1 METLRNLLFYGGVD
15 PEVYRDCRE
24 EIWKENREKLFFFL
38 SVSILFLLIALVVC
52 CLVKSLTA
60 GFVIYLVGLAVCLGL
75 ICAVQ
80 NFPDNHM
87 VTVLSADVFMGMLYL
102 MGIYLGTIA
111 YPNEPAIC
119 FHVFAV
125 LLPMLFTRPAIGNIL
140 RTALYE
146 GIFIG
151 CVFWFKTPDVLALD
165 LLNAFL
171 FGAAACV
178 LSTYYVRALTDNVMA
193 RCKLKVIAETD
204 LNTQIPNRNA
214 YENHMQ
220 DYPLRCANTLSCVYV
235 DVNGLHELNNTKGHD
250 AGDVM
255 LKTVAQEMVKTFG
268 IKDSYRIGGDE
279 FVAFVVDED
288 PRMVRER
295 MRALEANVEADGYSV
310 AVGCATCSA
319 GGIQMEALIKQAETR
334 MYDAKNEYYRKRG
347 VLR

>member
-87 VTVLSADVFMGMLYL
+87 VTALSADVFMGMLYL

-178 LSTYYVRALTDNVMA
+178 LSTYYVRALTDNVVA
-193 RCKLKVIAETD
+193 RRKLKVIAETD

-279 FVAFVVDED
+279 FVAFVVDEN

>member
-60 GFVIYLVGLAVCLGL
+60 GFVIYLVGLAVCFGL
-75 ICAVQ
+75 VCAVQ
-80 NFPDNHM
+80 NFPDNHI
-87 VTVLSADVFMGMLYL
+87 VTALSADVFMGMLYL

-125 LLPMLFTRPAIGNIL
+125 LLPMLFTRPAIWNIL

-178 LSTYYVRALTDNVMA
+178 LSSYYVRALTDNVVA
-193 RCKLKVIAETD
+193 RRKLKVIAETD

-220 DYPLRCANTLSCVYV
+220 DYPLRCTNTLSCVYV

-347 VLR
+347 VIR

>member
-60 GFVIYLVGLAVCLGL
+60 GVVIYLVGLAVCLGL

-87 VTVLSADVFMGMLYL
+87 VTALSADVFMGMLYL

-178 LSTYYVRALTDNVMA
+178 LSTYYVRALTDNVVA
-193 RCKLKVIAETD
+193 RRKLKVIAETD

>member
-75 ICAVQ
+75 VCAVQ
-80 NFPDNHM
+80 NFPDNHI
-87 VTVLSADVFMGMLYL
+87 VTALSADVFMGMLYL

-125 LLPMLFTRPAIGNIL
+125 LLPMLFTRPAIWNIL

-178 LSTYYVRALTDNVMA
+178 LSTYYVRALTDNVVA
-193 RCKLKVIAETD
+193 RRKLKVIAETD

-220 DYPLRCANTLSCVYV
+220 DYPLRCTNTLSCVYV

>member
-60 GFVIYLVGLAVCLGL
+60 GFVIYLVGLAVCFGL

-125 LLPMLFTRPAIGNIL
+125 LLPMLFTRPAIWNIL

-178 LSTYYVRALTDNVMA
+178 LSSYYVRALTDNVVA
-193 RCKLKVIAETD
+193 RRKLKVIAETD

-220 DYPLRCANTLSCVYV
+220 DYPLRCTNTLSCVYV

>member
-87 VTVLSADVFMGMLYL
+87 VTALSADVFMGMLYL

-125 LLPMLFTRPAIGNIL
+125 LLPMLFTRPAIWNIL

-178 LSTYYVRALTDNVMA
+178 LSTYYVRALTDNVVA
-193 RCKLKVIAETD
+193 RRKLKVIAETD

-334 MYDAKNEYYRKRG
+334 MYDAKNKYYRKRG

>member
-60 GFVIYLVGLAVCLGL
+60 GFVIYLVGLAVCFGL

-111 YPNEPAIC
+111 YPNKPAIC

-125 LLPMLFTRPAIGNIL
+125 LLPMLFTRPAIWNIL
-140 RTALYE
+140 RTVLYE

-178 LSTYYVRALTDNVMA
+178 LSSYYVRALTDNVVA
-193 RCKLKVIAETD
+193 RRKLKVIAETD

-279 FVAFVVDED
+279 LVAFVVDED

>member
-60 GFVIYLVGLAVCLGL
+60 GFVIYLVGLAVCFGL

-80 NFPDNHM
+80 NFPDNHR

-125 LLPMLFTRPAIGNIL
+125 LLPMLFTRPAIWNIL

-178 LSTYYVRALTDNVMA
+178 LSTYYVRALTDNVVA
-193 RCKLKVIAETD
+193 RRKLKVIAETD

-220 DYPLRCANTLSCVYV
+220 DYPLRCTNTLSCVYV

-347 VLR
+347 VIR

>member
-80 NFPDNHM
+80 NFPDNHR

-151 CVFWFKTPDVLALD
+151 CVFWYKTPDVLALD
-165 LLNAFL
+165 LLSAFL

-178 LSTYYVRALTDNVMA
+178 LSTYYVRALTDNVVA

-288 PRMVRER
+288 PRMVREW

>member
-60 GFVIYLVGLAVCLGL
+60 GFVIYLVGLAVCFGL

-87 VTVLSADVFMGMLYL
+87 VTALSADVFMGMLYL

>member
-60 GFVIYLVGLAVCLGL
+60 GFVIYLVGLAVCFGL

-87 VTVLSADVFMGMLYL
+87 VTVLSANVFMGMLYL

-125 LLPMLFTRPAIGNIL
+125 LLPMLFTRPAIWNIL

-178 LSTYYVRALTDNVMA
+178 LSTYYVRALTDNVVA

>member
-38 SVSILFLLIALVVC
+38 SVSILFLLIVLVVC

-125 LLPMLFTRPAIGNIL
+125 LLPMLFTRPAIWNIL

-178 LSTYYVRALTDNVMA
+178 LSTYYVRALTDNVVV
-193 RCKLKVIAETD
+193 RRKLKVIAETD

>member
-38 SVSILFLLIALVVC
+38 SGSILFLLIALVVC

-60 GFVIYLVGLAVCLGL
+60 GFVIYIVGLAVCLGL

-87 VTVLSADVFMGMLYL
+87 VTALSADVFMGMLYL

-178 LSTYYVRALTDNVMA
+178 LSTYYVRALTDNVVA
-193 RCKLKVIAETD
+193 RRKLKVIAETD

>member
-60 GFVIYLVGLAVCLGL
+60 GFVIYLVGLAVCFGL

-87 VTVLSADVFMGMLYL
+87 VTALSADVFMGMLYL

-165 LLNAFL
+165 LLSAFL

-178 LSTYYVRALTDNVMA
+178 LSTYYVRALTDNVVA
-193 RCKLKVIAETD
+193 RRKLKVIAETD

>member
-60 GFVIYLVGLAVCLGL
+60 GFVIYLVGLAVCFGL

-80 NFPDNHM
+80 NFPDNHR

-178 LSTYYVRALTDNVMA
+178 LSTYYVRALTDNVVV
-193 RCKLKVIAETD
+193 RRKLKVIAETD

>member
-80 NFPDNHM
+80 NFPDNHR

-125 LLPMLFTRPAIGNIL
+125 LLPMLFTRPAIWNIL

-178 LSTYYVRALTDNVMA
+178 LSTYYVRALTDNVVA

-319 GGIQMEALIKQAETR
+319 GGIQMEALIKQAEIR

>member
-60 GFVIYLVGLAVCLGL
+60 GFVIYLVGLAVCFGL

-87 VTVLSADVFMGMLYL
+87 VTALSADVFMGMLYL

-151 CVFWFKTPDVLALD
+151 CVFWFKMPDVLALD

-178 LSTYYVRALTDNVMA
+178 LSTYYVRALTDNVVA
-193 RCKLKVIAETD
+193 RRKLKVIAETD

>member
-80 NFPDNHM
+80 NFPDNHI
-87 VTVLSADVFMGMLYL
+87 VTALSADVFMGMLYL

-178 LSTYYVRALTDNVMA
+178 LSTYYVRALTDNVVV

>member
-38 SVSILFLLIALVVC
+38 SVSILFLLIVLVVC

-60 GFVIYLVGLAVCLGL
+60 GVVIYLVGLAVCLGL

-87 VTVLSADVFMGMLYL
+87 VTALSADVFMGMLYL

-178 LSTYYVRALTDNVMA
+178 LSTYYVRALTDNVVA
-193 RCKLKVIAETD
+193 RRKLKVIAETD

>member
-60 GFVIYLVGLAVCLGL
+60 GFVIYLVGLAVCFGL

-80 NFPDNHM
+80 NFPDNHR

-151 CVFWFKTPDVLALD
+151 CVFWFKTPDVLAMD
-165 LLNAFL
+165 FLNAFL

-178 LSTYYVRALTDNVMA
+178 LSTYYVRALTDNVVA
-193 RCKLKVIAETD
+193 RRKLKVIAETD

>member
-60 GFVIYLVGLAVCLGL
+60 GFVIYLVGLAVCFGL

-80 NFPDNHM
+80 NFPDNHI
-87 VTVLSADVFMGMLYL
+87 VTALSADVFMGMLYL

-178 LSTYYVRALTDNVMA
+178 LSTYYVRALTDNVVA

>member
-1 METLRNLLFYGGVD
+1 METLCNLLFYGGVD

-80 NFPDNHM
+80 NFPDNHI
-87 VTVLSADVFMGMLYL
+87 VTALSADVFMGMLYL

-178 LSTYYVRALTDNVMA
+178 LSTYYVRALTDNVVA

>member
-80 NFPDNHM
+80 NFPDNHI

-178 LSTYYVRALTDNVMA
+178 LSTYYVRALTDNVVV

>member
-24 EIWKENREKLFFFL
+24 EIWEENREKLFFFL

-125 LLPMLFTRPAIGNIL
+125 LLPMLFTRPAIWNIL
-140 RTALYE
+140 RTVLYE

-178 LSTYYVRALTDNVMA
+178 LSTYYVRALTDNVVA

>member
-60 GFVIYLVGLAVCLGL
+60 GFVIYLVGLAVCFGL

-80 NFPDNHM
+80 NFPDNHR

-125 LLPMLFTRPAIGNIL
+125 LLPMLFTRPAIWNIL

-178 LSTYYVRALTDNVMA
+178 LSSYYVRALTDNVVA
-193 RCKLKVIAETD
+193 RRKLKVIAETD

>member
-15 PEVYRDCRE
+15 PEIYRDCRE

-60 GFVIYLVGLAVCLGL
+60 GVVIYLVGLAVCLGL

-87 VTVLSADVFMGMLYL
+87 VTALSADVFMGMLYL

-178 LSTYYVRALTDNVMA
+178 LSTYYVRALTDNVVA
-193 RCKLKVIAETD
+193 RRKLKVIAETD

>member
-15 PEVYRDCRE
+15 PEIYRDCRE

-60 GFVIYLVGLAVCLGL
+60 GFVIYLVGLAVCFGL

-151 CVFWFKTPDVLALD
+151 CVFWFKTPDVLAMD
-165 LLNAFL
+165 FLNAFL

-178 LSTYYVRALTDNVMA
+178 LSTYYVRALTDNVVA
-193 RCKLKVIAETD
+193 RRKLKVIAETD

>member
-15 PEVYRDCRE
+15 PEIYRDCRE

-60 GFVIYLVGLAVCLGL
+60 GVVIYLVGLAVCLGL

-87 VTVLSADVFMGMLYL
+87 VTALSADVFMGMLYL

-178 LSTYYVRALTDNVMA
+178 LSTYYVRALTDNVVV
-193 RCKLKVIAETD
+193 RRKLKVIAETD

-255 LKTVAQEMVKTFG
+255 LKTVAQKMVKTFG

>member
-15 PEVYRDCRE
+15 PEIYRDCRE

-87 VTVLSADVFMGMLYL
+87 VTALSADVFMGMLYL

-165 LLNAFL
+165 LLSAFL

-178 LSTYYVRALTDNVMA
+178 LSTYYVRALTDNVVA
-193 RCKLKVIAETD
+193 RRKLKVIAETD

>member
-1 METLRNLLFYGGVD
+1 METLRNLLFYGGVE

-38 SVSILFLLIALVVC
+38 SVSILFLLITLVVC

-80 NFPDNHM
+80 NFPDNHI

-178 LSTYYVRALTDNVMA
+178 LSTYYVRALTDNVVV

-268 IKDSYRIGGDE
+268 IKDCYRIGGDE

>member
-15 PEVYRDCRE
+15 PEIYRDCRE

-80 NFPDNHM
+80 NFPDNHI
-87 VTVLSADVFMGMLYL
+87 VTALSADVFMGMLYL

-165 LLNAFL
+165 LLSAFL

-178 LSTYYVRALTDNVMA
+178 LSTYYVRALTDNVVA
-193 RCKLKVIAETD
+193 RRKLKVIAETD

>member
-60 GFVIYLVGLAVCLGL
+60 GFVIYLVGLAVCFGL

-80 NFPDNHM
+80 NFPDNHI

>member
-60 GFVIYLVGLAVCLGL
+60 GVVIYLVGLAVCLGL

-80 NFPDNHM
+80 NFPDNHI

-178 LSTYYVRALTDNVMA
+178 LSTYYVRALTDNVVA
-193 RCKLKVIAETD
+193 RRKLKVIAETD

>member
-87 VTVLSADVFMGMLYL
+87 VTALSADVFMGMLYL

-178 LSTYYVRALTDNVMA
+178 LSTYYVRALTDNVVA
-193 RCKLKVIAETD
+193 RRKLKVIAETD

>member
-24 EIWKENREKLFFFL
+24 EIWKENRKKLFFFL

-60 GFVIYLVGLAVCLGL
+60 GFVIYLVGLAVCFGL

-80 NFPDNHM
+80 NFPDNHR

-125 LLPMLFTRPAIGNIL
+125 LLPMLFTRPAIWNIL

-146 GIFIG
+146 GIFVG

-178 LSTYYVRALTDNVMA
+178 LSTYYVRALTDNVVA
-193 RCKLKVIAETD
+193 RRKLKVIAETD

>member
-80 NFPDNHM
+80 NFPDNHR

-125 LLPMLFTRPAIGNIL
+125 LLPMLFTRPAIWNIL

-178 LSTYYVRALTDNVMA
+178 LSTYYVRALTDNVVA
-193 RCKLKVIAETD
+193 RRKLKVIAETD

-279 FVAFVVDED
+279 FVAFVVDKD

-347 VLR
+347 VIR

>member
-75 ICAVQ
+75 VCAVQ
-80 NFPDNHM
+80 NFPDNHI
-87 VTVLSADVFMGMLYL
+87 VTALSADVFMGMLYL

-125 LLPMLFTRPAIGNIL
+125 LLPMLFTRPAIWNIL

-178 LSTYYVRALTDNVMA
+178 LSTYYVRALTDNVVA
-193 RCKLKVIAETD
+193 RRKLKVIAETD

>member
-60 GFVIYLVGLAVCLGL
+60 GFVIYLVGLAVCFGL

-80 NFPDNHM
+80 NFPDNHR

-125 LLPMLFTRPAIGNIL
+125 LLPMLFTRPAIWNIL

-178 LSTYYVRALTDNVMA
+178 LSTYYVRALTDNVVA
-193 RCKLKVIAETD
+193 RRKLKVIAETD

-347 VLR
+347 VIR

>member
-60 GFVIYLVGLAVCLGL
+60 GVVIYLVGLAVCLGL

-80 NFPDNHM
+80 NFPDNHI
-87 VTVLSADVFMGMLYL
+87 VTALSADVFMGMLYL

-165 LLNAFL
+165 LLSAFL

-178 LSTYYVRALTDNVMA
+178 LSTYYVRALTDNVVA
-193 RCKLKVIAETD
+193 RRKLKVIAETD

-295 MRALEANVEADGYSV
+295 MRALEANIEADGYSV

>member
-60 GFVIYLVGLAVCLGL
+60 GFVIYLVGLAVCFGL

-80 NFPDNHM
+80 NFPDNHR

-125 LLPMLFTRPAIGNIL
+125 LLPMLFTRPAIWNIL

-178 LSTYYVRALTDNVMA
+178 LSTYYVRALTDNVVA
-193 RCKLKVIAETD
+193 RRKLKVIAETD

-220 DYPLRCANTLSCVYV
+220 DYPLRCVNTLSCVYV